1 MLQSRRCGS
10 QPDPPRGATTPLWS
24 LWCKALPQNQ
34 ALSTGGVVSCS
45 SLVFFD
51 TLGYRSLKFALAY
64 PERMAEQR
72 GAAAL
77 AEVQGMFPHL
87 MPAQAA
93 ADAPMEPAPLTKPR
107 ATGKGGGGQGSSAVA
122 TGQRTEHPCREE
134 WVRLLARVSM
144 RHEDE
149 LSQHRAETYLV
160 TRDELRLCLCLCLC
174 GSRSGGAS
182 SLLANS
188 GQAYPSRRQECGGG
202 LGR

>member
-1 MLQSRRCGS
+1 MPCAQKSLHFVCPAGLVSTWSTELTHALLASGVCVLQSRRCGS

-107 ATGKGGGGQGSSAVA
+107 ATGKGGGAREAPQLPQGKGQNTPAGK
-122 TGQRTEHPCREE
+122 
-134 WVRLLARVSM
+134 
-144 RHEDE
+144 
-149 LSQHRAETYLV
+149 
-160 TRDELRLCLCLCLC
+160 
-174 GSRSGGAS
+174 SG
-182 SLLANS
+182 
-188 GQAYPSRRQECGGG
+188 
-202 LGR
+202 

>member
-1 MLQSRRCGS
+1 MTHALLASGVCVLQSRRCGS
-10 QPDPPRGATTPLWS
+10 QPDPPRGPTTPLWS

-134 WVRLLARVSM
+134 WIRRMCVSWPASPCGTRTSSASTVR
-144 RHEDE
+144 
-149 LSQHRAETYLV
+149 
-160 TRDELRLCLCLCLC
+160 
-174 GSRSGGAS
+174 
-182 SLLANS
+182 
-188 GQAYPSRRQECGGG
+188 RRTS
-202 LGR
+202 